1 MNSTK
6 RDNKENS
13 SHFRIF
19 IYGILFICA
28 IFFTLLTCF
37 LFQNQYG
44 QHQSMIQNPEIL
56 PNPSPPDLSCCTRL
70 DVSCA
75 QPILKHLHPLDDLG
89 PDFFNDDQMEY
100 LQSTKNFV
108 IEDKDSIKQIAQAVS
123 LGKYKRGGSEEINA
137 MMVAFKISVAGYRND
152 EHITTINM
160 YQPSFILD
168 EKNQRF
174 DYDNSLPDLL
184 LFVPENIKPAILRVF
199 CARNLWFYW
208 EDYKSMVTMQKIYPI
223 PSKWCDMF
231 VERKARYREIDEKRL
246 EEYFKCPSASGGKCN
261 YAMNMNDKPNSPGD
275 MVLLFETKDGWNR
288 QGGPELFSFDN
299 HEPKGG
305 CVLLNDGNLD
315 SLAHP
320 TTRFIRTKEELNKL
334 RWK

>member
-1 MNSTK
+1 MSLNISNFSTYFLYLAY
-6 RDNKENS
+6 S
-13 SHFRIF
+13 TSLFLVYCV
-19 IYGILFICA
+19 IYCTNLCA
-28 IFFTLLTCF
+28 
-37 LFQNQYG
+37 
-44 QHQSMIQNPEIL
+44 
-56 PNPSPPDLSCCTRL
+56 
-70 DVSCA
+70 
-75 QPILKHLHPLDDLG
+75 LH
-89 PDFFNDDQMEY
+89 QMEY

-223 PSKWCDMF
+223 PSKWIL
-231 VERKARYREIDEKRL
+231 Y
-246 EEYFKCPSASGGKCN
+246 
-261 YAMNMNDKPNSPGD
+261 
-275 MVLLFETKDGWNR
+275 
-288 QGGPELFSFDN
+288 
-299 HEPKGG
+299 
-305 CVLLNDGNLD
+305 
-315 SLAHP
+315 
-320 TTRFIRTKEELNKL
+320 
-334 RWK
+334 